1 MDMENKVLAAV
12 GGKNITE
19 QDVTMALMQMGQRGQ
34 NYNNPQGRA
43 MILDQLISR
52 KLFLMDAQRNLYERE
67 PEFKEQ
73 LTRVKEDM
81 LTSYAMQKALEKV
94 RVTEAE
100 AKTYYEEN
108 KEKFVSGL
116 TFSASHIL
124 VDSEDKAN
132 QLLAQIKAG
141 DITFEEAAAQYSSCP
156 SGKNGGDL
164 GQFGQGQM
172 VPEFENACAAMEVG
186 ELSAPVQ
193 TQFGYHLIRLNSKE
207 EGGEMAYEDV
217 KDELMAALKEEKQQA
232 AYQSK
237 VNQLKILYPVDK
249 F

>member
-132 QLLAQIKAG
+132 ELLAQIKAG

-193 TQFGYHLIRLNSKE
+193 TQFGYHLIRLNGKE

-217 KDELMAALKEEKQQA
+217 KDELMDALKEEKQQA